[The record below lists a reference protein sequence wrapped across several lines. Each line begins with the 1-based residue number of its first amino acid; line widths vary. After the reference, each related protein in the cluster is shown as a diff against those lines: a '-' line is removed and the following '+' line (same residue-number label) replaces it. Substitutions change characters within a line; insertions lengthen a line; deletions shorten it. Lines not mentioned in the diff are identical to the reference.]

1 MGTSYFFE
9 CLDLLAWDHPHAYG
23 NKGTAVVP
31 LLNIIGSSPR
41 VWGQVVCGRSCQL
54 NTGIIPTRMGTRN
67 VILPTSR
74 RIWDHPHAYGDK
86 IRIRTVISDLIGSSP
101 RVWGQEKPIVHPYH
115 ESRII
120 PTRMGTS
127 GGSPLRRKIVQD
139 HPHAYGD
146 KRFQLSPAVT
156 VKGSSP
162 RVWGQDISTDTPLAD
177 GRIIPTRVGTRL
189 ANKNNPTETEDHPH
203 ACGDKSNRQGAL
215 TPS

>member
-1 MGTSYFFE
+1 
-9 CLDLLAWDHPHAYG
+9 
-23 NKGTAVVP
+23 
-31 LLNIIGSSPR
+31 
-41 VWGQVVCGRSCQL
+41 
-54 NTGIIPTRMGTRN
+54 
-67 VILPTSR
+67 
-74 RIWDHPHAYGDK
+74 
-86 IRIRTVISDLIGSSP
+86 
-101 RVWGQEKPIVHPYH
+101 
-115 ESRII
+115 
-120 PTRMGTS
+120 MGTS

-203 ACGDKSNRQGAL
+203 ACGDKGNSSKILSHEAGSSPRVWGQVQPSRCFNSFIGSSPRVWGQAFRLNIRTLPNRIIPTRVG
-215 TPS
+215 TRSPSGKVRRWA

>member
-1 MGTSYFFE
+1 MGTRETNCTSVSRIK
-9 CLDLLAWDHPHAYG
+9 DHPHAYG
-23 NKGTAVVP
+23 DKRNQLYIRIT
-31 LLNIIGSSPR
+31 NQGSSPR
-41 VWGQVVCGRSCQL
+41 VWGQAAVRRSDVKL
-54 NTGIIPTRMGTRN
+54 YRIIPTRMGTR
-67 VILPTSR
+67 IITL
-74 RIWDHPHAYGDK
+74 
-86 IRIRTVISDLIGSSP
+86 ISA
-101 RVWGQEKPIVHPYH
+101 EK
-115 ESRII
+115 EW
-120 PTRMGTS
+120 
-127 GGSPLRRKIVQD
+127 D